1 MLKLIDK
8 LLKFDFNNKG
18 AERSSMTYD
27 IDPKR
32 RVTDKPV
39 MLQIKQNPRP
49 F

>member
-27 IDPKR
+27 MDPKLNR
-32 RVTDKPV
+32 HIFTLIV
-39 MLQIKQNPRP
+39 MI
-49 F
+49 